1 MDQVSSGRDT
11 RLTGATSEM
20 SQASDTEDVDL
31 DEQKDLLRRK
41 RPSINTNQF
50 FPTIDMKFPSKKH
63 EIEEEV
69 EGDKQLVPVPE
80 TKDEATSDSKSV
92 HFTDSRGAGSAPDEE
107 ERPQTSGSISLPAT
121 PKEGQT
127 VSVIGML
134 HLLLS
139 NWTLNQICH

>member
-1 MDQVSSGRDT
+1 MDQASSGRDT
-11 RLTGATSEM
+11 RLTGATPSEM
-20 SQASDTEDVDL
+20 SQASDAEDVDL
-31 DEQKDLLRRK
+31 DEQKEYLRQK

-63 EIEEEV
+63 ETEE
-69 EGDKQLVPVPE
+69 DKQLVPVPE

-127 VSVIGML
+127 VSA
-134 HLLLS
+134 S
-139 NWTLNQICH
+139 RK